1 MKVIKNYSLIILL
14 VLSTSFV
21 VSQTNTGSPY
31 SLNELGEINFLG
43 NVSNLSMGG
52 IDSAID
58 SIEFNINNP
67 SSLAKLKT
75 TNYLIGTFYKSTG
88 ISNVNSTDNINTAN
102 INYIAVGIPTKR
114 FGFGFGVL
122 PYSSVGFNLQS
133 TDEYNTANS
142 INSRLFGAEGNI
154 NRAFVSIG
162 LPLLKYLSLGASAN
176 YNFGKFNYEKFNL
189 IENVNYG
196 IFSNSSSEISG
207 FTYNFSSNLSIP
219 LKNDFTLNLVYSFYP
234 DGDLDSFNIESLYTS
249 NTSSITLES
258 LGDFVDIDLN
268 SRGLENTKL
277 PVPKKSIYSLGL
289 EKKNSWFI
297 GFQYESKLSSNFENV
312 FLDTQNVSYRDSNS
326 LSIGG
331 YIIPDSSSLTS
342 YWKRVKYRFGIKNE
356 KKSII
361 VNNLPINHFSLNL
374 GLGLPIAGLSKA
386 NLGLEIGKVGDN
398 NSLVKENYF
407 ALRLGLSLNDVWF
420 IKRKYN

>member
-1 MKVIKNYSLIILL
+1 MKVIKNYSQILL
-14 VLSTSFV
+14 FVLSTSFV

>member
-1 MKVIKNYSLIILL
+1 MKVIKNYFLILL
-14 VLSTSFV
+14 FVLSTSFV

-102 INYIAVGIPTKR
+102 INYIAVGIPTKI

-133 TDEYNTANS
+133 TEEYNTANS

-162 LPLLKYLSLGASAN
+162 LPLLKYFSLGASAN

-234 DGDLDSFNIESLYTS
+234 EGNLDSYNIESLYTS
-249 NTSSITLES
+249 NSSSISLES

-277 PVPKKSIYSLGL
+277 PVPKKSVYSLGL
-289 EKKNSWFI
+289 EKKNSWFL

-312 FLDTQNVSYRDSNS
+312 FLDIQNVSYRDSNS

-331 YIIPDSSSLTS
+331 YIIPDSSSLIS
-342 YWKRVKYRFGIKNE
+342 YWKRVKYSIGIKNE

-361 VNNLPINHFSLNL
+361 VNNLPVNHFSLNL

-398 NSLVKENYF
+398 DSLVKENYL
-407 ALRLGLSLNDVWF
+407 ALRLGLSLNYVWF

>member
-1 MKVIKNYSLIILL
+1 MKVIKNYFLILL
-14 VLSTSFV
+14 FVLSTSFV

-133 TDEYNTANS
+133 TEEYNTANS
-142 INSRLFGAEGNI
+142 ITSRLFGAEGNI

-234 DGDLDSFNIESLYTS
+234 EGDLDSYNIESLYTS

-258 LGDFVDIDLN
+258 LGDFVDVDLN

-331 YIIPDSSSLTS
+331 YIIPDSSSLIS
-342 YWKRVKYRFGIKNE
+342 YWKRVKYRIGIKNE

-398 NSLVKENYF
+398 DSLVKENYL

>member
-1 MKVIKNYSLIILL
+1 MKVIKNYSLI
-14 VLSTSFV
+14 LSFIISISSAF
-21 VSQTNTGSPY
+21 SQTDTGSPY

-52 IDSAID
+52 VDAAID

-88 ISNVNSTDNINTAN
+88 ISNNVSTDNINTAN
-102 INYIAVGIPTKR
+102 INYIAIGVPTKR

-122 PYSSVGFNLQS
+122 PYSSVGFNLQ
-133 TDEYNTANS
+133 TTEDYNTSNS

-162 LPLLKYLSLGASAN
+162 IPFLKYFSLGATAN

-196 IFSNSSSEISG
+196 IFSNSSSEITG

-219 LKNDFTLNLVYSFYP
+219 LKNDFTLNIVYSFFP
-234 DGDLDSFNIESLYTS
+234 EGELNSFNIKSLYTS
-249 NTSSITLES
+249 NTSAITLES
-258 LGDFVDIDLN
+258 LGDFVDVDLN
-268 SRGLENTKL
+268 SRGLENTNL

-297 GFQYESKLSSNFENV
+297 GFQYETKLSSNFENV
-312 FLDTQNVSYRDSNS
+312 FLDIQNVSYRDANS
-326 LSIGG
+326 FSVGG
-331 YIIPDSSSLTS
+331 YLIPDSSSLIS

-361 VNNLPINHFSLNL
+361 VNNLPVNQFSLNL

-386 NLGLEIGKVGDN
+386 NLGLEIGRVGNDEN
-398 NSLVKENYF
+398 IVKESYF

>member
-1 MKVIKNYSLIILL
+1 MKVIKNYSRNLL
-14 VLSTSFV
+14 FVLSTSFV

-102 INYIAVGIPTKR
+102 INYIAVGIPTKI
-114 FGFGFGVL
+114 FGFGFGVH
-122 PYSSVGFNLQS
+122 PYSSIGFNLQS
-133 TDEYNTANS
+133 TEEYNTANS

-234 DGDLDSFNIESLYTS
+234 EGNLDSYNIESLYTS
-249 NTSSITLES
+249 NSSSISLES

-277 PVPKKSIYSLGL
+277 PVPKKSVYSLGL
-289 EKKNSWFI
+289 EKKNSWFL

-312 FLDTQNVSYRDSNS
+312 FLDIQNVSYRDSNS

-331 YIIPDSSSLTS
+331 YIIPDSSSLIS
-342 YWKRVKYRFGIKNE
+342 YWKRVKYSIGIKNE

-398 NSLVKENYF
+398 DSLVKENYL

>member
-1 MKVIKNYSLIILL
+1 MKVIKNYSLILL
-14 VLSTSFV
+14 FFLSTSFV

-102 INYIAVGIPTKR
+102 INYIAVGIPTKI

-133 TDEYNTANS
+133 TEEYNTANS

-234 DGDLDSFNIESLYTS
+234 EGNLDSYNIESLYTS
-249 NTSSITLES
+249 NSSSISLES

-277 PVPKKSIYSLGL
+277 PVPKKSVYSLGL
-289 EKKNSWFI
+289 EKKNSWFL

-312 FLDTQNVSYRDSNS
+312 FLDIQNVSYRDSNS

-331 YIIPDSSSLTS
+331 YIIPDSSSLIS
-342 YWKRVKYRFGIKNE
+342 YWKRVKYSIGIKNE

-361 VNNLPINHFSLNL
+361 VNNLPVNHFSLNL

-398 NSLVKENYF
+398 DSLVKENYL

>member
-1 MKVIKNYSLIILL
+1 MKVIKNYSLVIFF
-14 VLSTSFV
+14 VLTTSFV

-122 PYSSVGFNLQS
+122 PYSSVGFNLQ
-133 TDEYNTANS
+133 TTEEYNTANS

-154 NRAFVSIG
+154 NKAFVSIG
-162 LPLLKYLSLGASAN
+162 FPLLKYLSLGASAN

-234 DGDLDSFNIESLYTS
+234 EGDLDSYNIESLYTS

-258 LGDFVDIDLN
+258 LGDFVDVDLN
-268 SRGLENTKL
+268 SRGIENTKL
-277 PVPKKSIYSLGL
+277 PVPKKSIFSLGL
-289 EKKNSWFI
+289 EKKNSWFL

-331 YIIPDSSSLTS
+331 YIIPDSSSLIS
-342 YWKRVKYRFGIKNE
+342 YWKRVVYRIGIKNE

-361 VNNLPINHFSLNL
+361 VNNLPVNHFSLNL

-398 NSLVKENYF
+398 DSLVKENYF

>member
-1 MKVIKNYSLIILL
+1 MKVIKNYSQILL
-14 VLSTSFV
+14 FVLSTSFV

-142 INSRLFGAEGNI
+142 INSRLFGADGNI

-219 LKNDFTLNLVYSFYP
+219 LKNDFKLNLVYSYYP

-258 LGDFVDIDLN
+258 LGDFVDVDLN

-297 GFQYESKLSSNFENV
+297 GFQYESKLSSNFENI
-312 FLDTQNVSYRDSNS
+312 FLDTQNVSYRDANS

-331 YIIPDSSSLTS
+331 YIIPDSLSLTS

>member
-1 MKVIKNYSLIILL
+1 MKVIKNYSQILL
-14 VLSTSFV
+14 FVLSTSFV

-142 INSRLFGAEGNI
+142 INSRLFGADGNI

-219 LKNDFTLNLVYSFYP
+219 LKNDFKLNLVYSYYP

-312 FLDTQNVSYRDSNS
+312 FLDTQNVSYRDANS

-331 YIIPDSSSLTS
+331 YIIPDSLSLTS

>member
-88 ISNVNSTDNINTAN
+88 ISNLNSTDNINTAN

-122 PYSSVGFNLQS
+122 PYSSVGFNLQ
-133 TDEYNTANS
+133 TTEDYNTANS

-162 LPLLKYLSLGASAN
+162 FPLLKYISLGASAN

-219 LKNDFTLNLVYSFYP
+219 INNDLTLNLVYSFYP
-234 DGDLDSFNIESLYTS
+234 EGNLNSFNIESLYTS

-258 LGDFVDIDLN
+258 LGDFVDVDLN

-289 EKKNSWFI
+289 EKKNSWFL

-312 FLDTQNVSYRDSNS
+312 FLDIQNVSYRDSNS

-331 YIIPDSSSLTS
+331 YIIPDSSSLIS

-361 VNNLPINHFSLNL
+361 VNNLPINQFSLNL
-374 GLGLPIAGLSKA
+374 GLGLPVAGLSKA
-386 NLGLEIGKVGDN
+386 NLGLEIGRIGNDDN
-398 NSLVKENYF
+398 LIKENYF
-407 ALRLGLSLNDVWF
+407 SLRLGLSLNDVWF
-420 IKRKYN
+420 IKRKFN

>member
-1 MKVIKNYSLIILL
+1 MKVIKNYFLILL
-14 VLSTSFV
+14 FVLSTSFV

-133 TDEYNTANS
+133 TEEYNTANS
-142 INSRLFGAEGNI
+142 ITSRLFGAEGNI

-234 DGDLDSFNIESLYTS
+234 EGDLDSYNIESLYTS

-258 LGDFVDIDLN
+258 LGDFVDVDLN

-312 FLDTQNVSYRDSNS
+312 FLDTQNVSYRDANS

-398 NSLVKENYF
+398 DSLVKENYF

>member
-1 MKVIKNYSLIILL
+1 MKVIKNYSQILL
-14 VLSTSFV
+14 FVLSTSFV

-75 TNYLIGTFYKSTG
+75 TNYLIGTFYKYTG

-122 PYSSVGFNLQS
+122 PYSSVGFNLQ
-133 TDEYNTANS
+133 TTEEYNTANS

-154 NRAFVSIG
+154 NKAFVSIG
-162 LPLLKYLSLGASAN
+162 FPLLKYLSLGASAN

-234 DGDLDSFNIESLYTS
+234 DGDLDSYNIESLYTS

-258 LGDFVDIDLN
+258 LGDFVDVDLN
-268 SRGLENTKL
+268 SRGIENTKL
-277 PVPKKSIYSLGL
+277 PVPKKSIFSLGL
-289 EKKNSWFI
+289 EKKNSWFL

-331 YIIPDSSSLTS
+331 YIIPDSSSLIS
-342 YWKRVKYRFGIKNE
+342 YWKRVVYRIGIKNE

-361 VNNLPINHFSLNL
+361 VNNLPVNHFSLNL

-398 NSLVKENYF
+398 DSLVKENYF

>member
-1 MKVIKNYSLIILL
+1 MKVIKNYSLVIFF
-14 VLSTSFV
+14 VLTTSFV

-142 INSRLFGAEGNI
+142 INSRLFGADGNI

-219 LKNDFTLNLVYSFYP
+219 LKNDFKLNLVYSYYP

-258 LGDFVDIDLN
+258 LGDFVDVDLN

-312 FLDTQNVSYRDSNS
+312 FLDTQNVSYRDANS

>member
-1 MKVIKNYSLIILL
+1 MKVIKNYSLVIFF
-14 VLSTSFV
+14 VLTTSFV

-142 INSRLFGAEGNI
+142 INSRLFGADGNI

-219 LKNDFTLNLVYSFYP
+219 LKNDFKLNLVYSYYP

-258 LGDFVDIDLN
+258 LGDFVDVDLN

-312 FLDTQNVSYRDSNS
+312 FLDTQNVSYRDANS

-331 YIIPDSSSLTS
+331 YIIPDSLSLTS

-361 VNNLPINHFSLNL
+361 VNNLPINHFSLTL

>member
-1 MKVIKNYSLIILL
+1 
-14 VLSTSFV
+14 
-21 VSQTNTGSPY
+21 TGSPY

-102 INYIAVGIPTKR
+102 INYIAVGIPTKI

-133 TDEYNTANS
+133 TEEYNTANS

-234 DGDLDSFNIESLYTS
+234 EGNLDSYNIESLYTS
-249 NTSSITLES
+249 NSSSISLES

-277 PVPKKSIYSLGL
+277 PVPKKSVYSLGL
-289 EKKNSWFI
+289 EKKNSWFL

-312 FLDTQNVSYRDSNS
+312 FLDIQNVSYRDSNS

-331 YIIPDSSSLTS
+331 YIIPDSSSLIS
-342 YWKRVKYRFGIKNE
+342 YWKRVKYSIGIKNE

-361 VNNLPINHFSLNL
+361 VNNLPVNHFSLNL

-398 NSLVKENYF
+398 DSLVKENYL

>member
-1 MKVIKNYSLIILL
+1 MKVIKNYSQILL
-14 VLSTSFV
+14 FVLSTSFV

-75 TNYLIGTFYKSTG
+75 TNYLIGTFYKYTG

-122 PYSSVGFNLQS
+122 PYSSVGFNLQ
-133 TDEYNTANS
+133 TTEEYNTANS

-154 NRAFVSIG
+154 NKAFVSIG
-162 LPLLKYLSLGASAN
+162 FPLLKYLSLGASAN

-234 DGDLDSFNIESLYTS
+234 EGDLDSYNIESLYTS

-258 LGDFVDIDLN
+258 LGDFVDVDLN
-268 SRGLENTKL
+268 SRGIENTKL
-277 PVPKKSIYSLGL
+277 PVPKKSIFSLGL
-289 EKKNSWFI
+289 EKKNSWFL

-331 YIIPDSSSLTS
+331 YIIPDSSSLIS
-342 YWKRVKYRFGIKNE
+342 YWKRVVYRIGIKNE

-361 VNNLPINHFSLNL
+361 VNNLPVNHFSLNL

-398 NSLVKENYF
+398 DSLVKENYF

>member
-1 MKVIKNYSLIILL
+1 MKVIKNYSLVIFF
-14 VLSTSFV
+14 VLTTSFV

-43 NVSNLSMGG
+43 NISNLSMGG

-88 ISNVNSTDNINTAN
+88 ISNVNTTDNINTAN

-122 PYSSVGFNLQS
+122 PYSSVGFNLQ
-133 TDEYNTANS
+133 TTEEYNTANS

-154 NRAFVSIG
+154 NKAFVSIG
-162 LPLLKYLSLGASAN
+162 FPLLKYLSLGASAN

-234 DGDLDSFNIESLYTS
+234 EGDLDSYNIESLYTS

-258 LGDFVDIDLN
+258 LGDFVDVDLN
-268 SRGLENTKL
+268 SRGIENTKL
-277 PVPKKSIYSLGL
+277 PVPKKSIFSLGL
-289 EKKNSWFI
+289 EKKNSWFL

-331 YIIPDSSSLTS
+331 YIIPDSSSLIS
-342 YWKRVKYRFGIKNE
+342 YWKRVVYRIGIKNE

-361 VNNLPINHFSLNL
+361 VNNLPVNHFSLNL

-398 NSLVKENYF
+398 DSLVKENYF

>member
-1 MKVIKNYSLIILL
+1 MKLIKNYSLILSFII
-14 VLSTSFV
+14 STSFV
-21 VSQTNTGSPY
+21 YSQTNTGSPY

-43 NVSNLSMGG
+43 NVSSISMAG

-88 ISNVNSTDNINTAN
+88 ISNSVSTDNINTAN
-102 INYIAVGIPTKR
+102 INYIAIGVPTKR

-122 PYSSVGFNLQS
+122 PYSSVGFNLQT
-133 TDEYNTANS
+133 TDDYNTENS

-162 LPLLKYLSLGASAN
+162 VPLLKYFSLGATAN

-196 IFSNSSSEISG
+196 IFSISSSEISG

-219 LKNDFTLNLVYSFYP
+219 LKNDFSLNLVYSLYP
-234 DGDLDSFNIESLYTS
+234 EGDLDSFNIESLYTS
-249 NTSSITLES
+249 STSSVSLES
-258 LGDFVDIDLN
+258 LGDFVDVDLN

-297 GFQYESKLSSNFENV
+297 GLQYESKLSSNFKND
-312 FLDTQNVSYRDSNS
+312 FLDTQNVSYRDANS
-326 LSIGG
+326 FSIGG
-331 YIIPDSSSLTS
+331 FIIPDSSSLIS

-361 VNNLPINHFSLNL
+361 VNNLPINQFSLNL
-374 GLGLPIAGLSKA
+374 GLGLPVAGLSKA
-386 NLGLEIGKVGDN
+386 NLGLEIGRIGNDDN
-398 NSLVKENYF
+398 LIKENYF
-407 ALRLGLSLNDVWF
+407 SLRLGLSLNDVWF
-420 IKRKYN
+420 IKRKFN

>member
-1 MKVIKNYSLIILL
+1 MKVIKNYSLVIFF
-14 VLSTSFV
+14 VLTTSFV

-122 PYSSVGFNLQS
+122 PYSSVGFNLQ
-133 TDEYNTANS
+133 TTEEYNTANS

-162 LPLLKYLSLGASAN
+162 FPLLKYLSLGASAN

-219 LKNDFTLNLVYSFYP
+219 LKNDLTLNLVYSFYP
-234 DGDLDSFNIESLYTS
+234 EGDLDSYNIESLYTS

-258 LGDFVDIDLN
+258 LGDFVDVDLN

-331 YIIPDSSSLTS
+331 YIIPDSSSLIS
-342 YWKRVKYRFGIKNE
+342 YWKRVVYRIGIKNE

-361 VNNLPINHFSLNL
+361 VNNLPVNHFSLNL

-398 NSLVKENYF
+398 DSLVKENYF

>member
-1 MKVIKNYSLIILL
+1 MKVIKNYSQILL
-14 VLSTSFV
+14 FVLSTSFV

-88 ISNVNSTDNINTAN
+88 ISNANSTDNINTAN

-142 INSRLFGAEGNI
+142 INARLFGADGNI

-219 LKNDFTLNLVYSFYP
+219 LKNDFKLNLVYSYYP

-258 LGDFVDIDLN
+258 LGDFVDVDLN

-312 FLDTQNVSYRDSNS
+312 FLDTQNVSYRDANS

>member
-1 MKVIKNYSLIILL
+1 MKVIKNYSLILL
-14 VLSTSFV
+14 FVLSTSFV

-88 ISNVNSTDNINTAN
+88 ISNLNSTDNINTAN
-102 INYIAVGIPTKR
+102 INYIAVGIPTKI

-133 TDEYNTANS
+133 TEEYNTANS

-234 DGDLDSFNIESLYTS
+234 EGNLDSYNIESLYTS
-249 NTSSITLES
+249 NSSSISLES

-277 PVPKKSIYSLGL
+277 PVPKKSVYSLGL
-289 EKKNSWFI
+289 EKKNSWFL

-312 FLDTQNVSYRDSNS
+312 FLDIQNVSYRDSNS

-331 YIIPDSSSLTS
+331 YIIPDSSSLIS
-342 YWKRVKYRFGIKNE
+342 YWKRVKYSIGIKNE

-361 VNNLPINHFSLNL
+361 VNNLPVNHFSLNL

-398 NSLVKENYF
+398 DSLVKENYL

>member
-1 MKVIKNYSLIILL
+1 MKVIKNYSLVIFF
-14 VLSTSFV
+14 VLTTSFV

-43 NVSNLSMGG
+43 NISNLSMGG

-88 ISNVNSTDNINTAN
+88 ISNVNTTDNINTAN

-122 PYSSVGFNLQS
+122 PYSSVGFNLQ
-133 TDEYNTANS
+133 TTEEYNTANS

-154 NRAFVSIG
+154 NKAFVSIG
-162 LPLLKYLSLGASAN
+162 FPLLKYLSLGASAN

-234 DGDLDSFNIESLYTS
+234 DGDLDSYNIESLYTS

-258 LGDFVDIDLN
+258 LGDFVDVDLN

-277 PVPKKSIYSLGL
+277 PVPKKSIFSLGL
-289 EKKNSWFI
+289 EKKNSWFL

-331 YIIPDSSSLTS
+331 YIIPDSSSLIS
-342 YWKRVKYRFGIKNE
+342 YWKRVVYRIGIKNE

-361 VNNLPINHFSLNL
+361 VNNLPVNHFSLNL

-398 NSLVKENYF
+398 DSLVKENYF

>member
-1 MKVIKNYSLIILL
+1 MKVIKNYSLVIFF
-14 VLSTSFV
+14 VLTTSFV

-88 ISNVNSTDNINTAN
+88 ISNANSTDNINTAN

-122 PYSSVGFNLQS
+122 PYSSVGSNLQ
-133 TDEYNTANS
+133 TTEDYNNANS
-142 INSRLFGAEGNI
+142 ISSRLFGAEGNI

-162 LPLLKYLSLGASAN
+162 LPILKYLSLGASAN

-219 LKNDFTLNLVYSFYP
+219 LNNDLTLNLVYSFYP
-234 DGDLDSFNIESLYTS
+234 EGDLDSFNIESIYTS
-249 NTSSITLES
+249 NTSSITIES
-258 LGDFVDIDLN
+258 LGDFVDVDLN

-312 FLDTQNVSYRDSNS
+312 FLDTQNVSYRDANS
-326 LSIGG
+326 ISIGG
-331 YIIPDSSSLTS
+331 YIIPDSSSLIS

-361 VNNLPINHFSLNL
+361 VNNLPINQFSLNL

-386 NLGLEIGKVGDN
+386 NLGLEIGKVGDSD
-398 NSLVKENYF
+398 SLVKENYF

>member
-1 MKVIKNYSLIILL
+1 MKVIKNYFLILL
-14 VLSTSFV
+14 FVLSTSFV

-133 TDEYNTANS
+133 TEEYNTANS
-142 INSRLFGAEGNI
+142 ITSRLFGAEGNI

-234 DGDLDSFNIESLYTS
+234 EGDLDSYNIESLYTS

-258 LGDFVDIDLN
+258 LGDFVDVDLN

-331 YIIPDSSSLTS
+331 YIIPDSSSLIS
-342 YWKRVKYRFGIKNE
+342 YWKRVKYSIGIKNE

-361 VNNLPINHFSLNL
+361 VNNLPVNHFSLNL

-386 NLGLEIGKVGDN
+386 NLGLELGKVGDN
-398 NSLVKENYF
+398 DSLVKENYF

>member
-1 MKVIKNYSLIILL
+1 MKVIKNYSQILL
-14 VLSTSFV
+14 FVLSTSFV

-102 INYIAVGIPTKR
+102 INYIAVGIPTKI

-133 TDEYNTANS
+133 TEEYNTANS

-234 DGDLDSFNIESLYTS
+234 EGDLDSYNIESLYTS
-249 NTSSITLES
+249 NSSSISLES

-277 PVPKKSIYSLGL
+277 PVPKKSVYSLGL
-289 EKKNSWFI
+289 EKKNSWFL

-312 FLDTQNVSYRDSNS
+312 FLDIQNVSYRDSNS

-331 YIIPDSSSLTS
+331 YIIPDSSSLIS
-342 YWKRVKYRFGIKNE
+342 YWKRVKYSIGIKNE

-361 VNNLPINHFSLNL
+361 VNNLPVNHFSLNL

-398 NSLVKENYF
+398 DSLVKENYL

>member
-1 MKVIKNYSLIILL
+1 MKVIKNYSLVIFF
-14 VLSTSFV
+14 VLTTSFV

-75 TNYLIGTFYKSTG
+75 TNYLIGTFYKYTG

-122 PYSSVGFNLQS
+122 PYSSVGFNLQ
-133 TDEYNTANS
+133 TTEEYNTANS

-154 NRAFVSIG
+154 NKAFVSIG
-162 LPLLKYLSLGASAN
+162 FPLLKYLSLGASAN

-234 DGDLDSFNIESLYTS
+234 EGDLDSYNIESLYTS

-258 LGDFVDIDLN
+258 LGDFVDVDLN
-268 SRGLENTKL
+268 SRGIENTKL
-277 PVPKKSIYSLGL
+277 PVPKKSIFSLGL
-289 EKKNSWFI
+289 EKKNSWFL

-331 YIIPDSSSLTS
+331 YIIPDSSSLIS
-342 YWKRVKYRFGIKNE
+342 YWKRVVYRIGIKNE

-361 VNNLPINHFSLNL
+361 VNNLPVNHFSLNL

-398 NSLVKENYF
+398 DSLVKENYF
-407 ALRLGLSLNDVWF
+407 ALRLWLSLNDVWF

>member
-1 MKVIKNYSLIILL
+1 MKVIKNYSLILLL

-88 ISNVNSTDNINTAN
+88 ISNLNSTDNINTAN

-122 PYSSVGFNLQS
+122 PYSSVGFNLQ
-133 TDEYNTANS
+133 TTEDYNTANS

-162 LPLLKYLSLGASAN
+162 FPLLKYISLGASAN

-219 LKNDFTLNLVYSFYP
+219 INNDLTLNLVYSFYP
-234 DGDLDSFNIESLYTS
+234 EGDLNSFNIESLYTS

-258 LGDFVDIDLN
+258 LGDFVDVDLN

-312 FLDTQNVSYRDSNS
+312 FLDTQSVSYRDANS

-331 YIIPDSSSLTS
+331 YIIPDSSSLIS

-361 VNNLPINHFSLNL
+361 VNNLPVNQFSLNL

-398 NSLVKENYF
+398 DSLVKENYF

>member
-1 MKVIKNYSLIILL
+1 MKVIKNYSLI
-14 VLSTSFV
+14 LSFIISISSAF
-21 VSQTNTGSPY
+21 SQTDTGSPY

-52 IDSAID
+52 VDAAID

-88 ISNVNSTDNINTAN
+88 ISNNVSTDNINTAN
-102 INYIAVGIPTKR
+102 INYIAIGVPTKR

-122 PYSSVGFNLQS
+122 PYSSVGFNLQ
-133 TDEYNTANS
+133 TTEDYNTSNS

-162 LPLLKYLSLGASAN
+162 IPFLKYFSLGATAN

-196 IFSNSSSEISG
+196 IFSNSSSEITG

-219 LKNDFTLNLVYSFYP
+219 LKNDFTLNIVYSLFP
-234 DGDLDSFNIESLYTS
+234 EGELNSFNIKSLYTS
-249 NTSSITLES
+249 NTSAITLES
-258 LGDFVDIDLN
+258 LGDFVDVDLN
-268 SRGLENTKL
+268 SRGLENTNL

-297 GFQYESKLSSNFENV
+297 GFQYETKLSSNFKNV
-312 FLDTQNVSYRDSNS
+312 FLDIQNVSYRDANS
-326 LSIGG
+326 FSVGG
-331 YIIPDSSSLTS
+331 YLIPDSSSLIS

-361 VNNLPINHFSLNL
+361 VNNLPINQFSLNL

-386 NLGLEIGKVGDN
+386 NLGLELGKIGNDDN
-398 NSLVKENYF
+398 LIKENYF

-420 IKRKYN
+420 IKRKFN

>member
-1 MKVIKNYSLIILL
+1 MKVIKNYSLILL
-14 VLSTSFV
+14 FVLSTSFV

-102 INYIAVGIPTKR
+102 INYIAVGIPTKI

-133 TDEYNTANS
+133 TEEYNTANS

-234 DGDLDSFNIESLYTS
+234 EGDLDSYNIESLYTS

-258 LGDFVDIDLN
+258 LGDFVDVDLN

-277 PVPKKSIYSLGL
+277 PVPKKSVYSLGL

-312 FLDTQNVSYRDSNS
+312 FLDIQNVSYRDSNS

-331 YIIPDSSSLTS
+331 YIIPDSSSLIS
-342 YWKRVKYRFGIKNE
+342 YWKRVKYSIGIKNE

-361 VNNLPINHFSLNL
+361 VNNLPVNHFSLNL

-398 NSLVKENYF
+398 DSLVKENYL